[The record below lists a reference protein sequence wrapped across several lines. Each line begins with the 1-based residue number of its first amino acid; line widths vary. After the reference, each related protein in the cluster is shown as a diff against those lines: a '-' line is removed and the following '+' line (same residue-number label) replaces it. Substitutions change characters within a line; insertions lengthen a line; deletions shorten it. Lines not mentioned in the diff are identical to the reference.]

1 MTNSTKELRKLLSEI
16 DASYNQEANNNKA
29 LLWAKMATIEVS
41 GWTEEYIDILLNN
54 YINSIN
60 PNCKGSL
67 LKKIE
72 KIYGFHY
79 SSDFKNICI
88 QILGNIMFEKIENKI
103 PLECQ
108 QLESAL
114 NGLKDNRDK
123 YAHTHILNN
132 GTIDAPNKS
141 LSYLNKIEVGLKKF
155 MIELKKIKIK

>member
-1 MTNSTKELRKLLSEI
+1 MTGSTKKLKKLLAEI
-16 DASYNQEANNNKA
+16 DTSYNQESNNNKA

-41 GWTEEYIDILLNN
+41 GWTEEYIDNLLNN

-60 PNCKGSL
+60 PNCKSSL
-67 LKKIE
+67 FKKIE

-88 QILGNIMFEKIENKI
+88 QILGSIMFEKIENKI

-114 NGLKDNRDK
+114 NGLKSNRDK
-123 YAHTHILNN
+123 YTHTHILNKVP
-132 GTIDAPNKS
+132 IDAPNKS
-141 LSYLNKIEVGLKKF
+141 MSYLNQIEVGLKKF
-155 MIELKKIKIK
+155 MMELRKVKIK